1 MGGKKI
7 LINSILSSMVSYC
20 TAALNPPKAV
30 IKAIDRR
37 LSQFFWGE
45 SKDSF
50 KHHWASWNRLARP
63 VSESGIGII
72 NLSVKVHAQTAN
84 LWWNF
89 IHDDSPWACYMRDCY
104 LSGRP
109 SITNKPG
116 DSPGWHRL
124 FLFFSRWIRPPEDE
138 YCSAPTPVRSSHT
151 AQGSD
156 PPGSLAGPTEPTEP
170 VCRWLTSYL
179 GQGDSFPF
187 SRAYNLLARLS
198 LKTIQ
203 LPYNNALL
211 WNKRIQRR
219 LQFSPRFLNN
229 ALPVRMHRNALA
241 SPSPLNVR
249 SARLPRRTTTYFGP
263 VPYLPPPGIGTK
275 TNWVSHHQNIIL
287 IVSSTGGPSNDPS
300 VLGLSI
306 PASICWI
313 AWKAWNA
320 ALYSSKS
327 CSADSFFWD
336 TQGLLKS
343 RYLYHGSKL
352 DPLERLN
359 LHHLGLL

>member
-1 MGGKKI
+1 
-7 LINSILSSMVSYC
+7 MVSYC
-20 TAALNPPKAV
+20 TAALNPPKVV

-63 VSESGIGII
+63 VSENGIGII
-72 NLSVKVHAQTAN
+72 NLSVKVHAQTAK
-84 LWWNF
+84 LWWNV
-89 IHDDSPWACYMRDCY
+89 IHGDSPWACYMRDCY

-124 FLFFSRWIRPPEDE
+124 FLFFFSRWIRPPEDE
-138 YCSAPTPVRSSHT
+138 YCSAPTPVRSSHR
-151 AQGSD
+151 GSGID
-156 PPGSLAGPTEPTEP
+156 PQDLRRVLPNPLERFLGGSPPTWVGIPSP
-170 VCRWLTSYL
+170 LLTGIQL
-179 GQGDSFPF
+179 VGQ
-187 SRAYNLLARLS
+187 AL

-211 WNKRIQRR
+211 WNKRIPEKVAIFTWR
-219 LQFSPRFLNN
+219 LLNN
-229 ALPVRMHRNALA
+229 ALLVPDALKCIGLSFA
-241 SPSPLNVR
+241 SKCPFCPASEEDNHLFWSCSLSSP
-249 SARLPRRTTTYFGP
+249 TWDWYED
-263 VPYLPPPGIGTK
+263 K
-275 TNWVSHHQNIIL
+275 
-287 IVSSTGGPSNDPS
+287 
-300 VLGLSI
+300 LGLPSSKHQSNRLFHWWSFKRSISSLAFSI